1 MTILEKL
8 EELIYRSSQ
17 DAAQRSQE
25 IDRRFQE
32 TDRLFKERTRQYEIE
47 RKEMRE
53 QLYGLTKTL
62 GLFAE
67 SMVHPSTIPLFT
79 ARGLVLT
86 EVQARLSARRNG
98 GTMEIDVLGA
108 GPEAVVAI
116 EAKSRL
122 TTDGVK
128 DFLKRLPHFFEYFPR
143 YRGLKLY
150 GAVAG
155 LSVEASVARYACK
168 QGLFVLVPAGNL
180 VRIWNDENFIP
191 RTFGP
196 PAKKRARR
204 QK

>member
-1 MTILEKL
+1 VNTLEKL
-8 EELIYRSSQ
+8 EELIYR
-17 DAAQRSQE
+17 AA
-25 IDRRFQE
+25 QE
-32 TDRLFKERTRQYEIE
+32 TDRRQQEADRRLQETDRHLQELDRRRAEEATQRFQENERWLKERARQFEIA

-53 QLYGLTKTL
+53 QLYGLTETL

-67 SMVHPSTIPLFT
+67 SMVHPSTIPIFT

-98 GTMEIDVLGA
+98 GTMEIAVLGA

-116 EAKSRL
+116 ETKSRL
-122 TTDGVK
+122 RTEYIK

-155 LSVEASVARYACK
+155 LSVEASEEPKTPSRFRDQNRDADK
-168 QGLFVLVPAGNL
+168 
-180 VRIWNDENFIP
+180 
-191 RTFGP
+191 
-196 PAKKRARR
+196 
-204 QK
+204 